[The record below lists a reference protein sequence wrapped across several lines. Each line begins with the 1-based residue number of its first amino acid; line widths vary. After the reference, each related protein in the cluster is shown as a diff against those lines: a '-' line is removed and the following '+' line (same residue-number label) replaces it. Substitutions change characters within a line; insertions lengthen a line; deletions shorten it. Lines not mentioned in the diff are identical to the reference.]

1 MLFWVLTVSCTF
13 SNSTTVFCISSPE
26 SSFHCNVKLNVTAE
40 QNKGYHHYLQFE
52 SVDFE
57 SIQNTRNWLKRQIVH
72 IGHKSD
78 SMRNSATV
86 HTLQY
91 CFYWKVHRS
100 RQHDTMKHG
109 NLKLKILHDG
119 ILCAK
124 TAQKCALCYLSPLLN
139 EIVFLHIF
147 PSVLVAY
154 IYMNHR
160 MRQVLAYK
168 GYQWLIYLLTWHRSW
183 GAAYGMEAIFM
194 LVKLKRE
201 T

>member
-1 MLFWVLTVSCTF
+1 MLVLSVTLMLFWVLTVSCTF

-154 IYMNHR
+154 IY
-160 MRQVLAYK
+160 
-168 GYQWLIYLLTWHRSW
+168 
-183 GAAYGMEAIFM
+183 EP
-194 LVKLKRE
+194 
-201 T
+201 